1 MPLELV
7 FGPFLVLIQ
16 IFNCVR
22 RLENE
27 WSILL
32 IRRTFAIFIIISTAS
47 GIVAQVETGTLT
59 NETFGSAFVS
69 LLIAYYLARS
79 PSNKTRSSD
88 VGVESNSDD
97 IGDEVPMEELLE
109 EFEESLEEMESEEIQ
124 TNYKP
129 ERINKSN
136 PVKDK
141 QSILSKIF
149 QGKTDRY

>member
-1 MPLELV
+1 MEPKQSRSI
-7 FGPFLVLIQ
+7 GLI
-16 IFNCVR
+16 
-22 RLENE
+22 
-27 WSILL
+27 
-32 IRRTFAIFIIISTAS
+32 IRRFFAIFILFSTAS
-47 GIVAQVETGTLT
+47 GIVAQIETGTLT

-79 PSNKTRSSD
+79 PRNKTRSSD

-109 EFEESLEEMESEEIQ
+109 EFEESLEEMGSEEIQ

-129 ERINKSN
+129 ERVNKSN